1 MSREAMT
8 TIGVV
13 LAAVLLALL
22 ALWLL
27 DAYRAQQIADI
38 PLWAFAGGTR

>member
-1 MSREAMT
+1 MSREALV

-22 ALWLL
+22 ALWLVDL
-27 DAYRAQQIADI
+27 YRAQQIADI
-38 PLWAFAGGTR
+38 PLWAFTGGSR

>member
-1 MSREAMT
+1 MSREALV

-22 ALWLL
+22 ALWLVDL
-27 DAYRAQQIADI
+27 YRAQQIAEI
-38 PLWAFAGGTR
+38 PLWAFAGGSR